1 MDKETQPHW
10 LSAYGVS
17 IAIHVAIIG
26 ALIGFSAHQPSIGG
40 DGLISIDLVG
50 NGGGDIGGQGQERK
64 VSLPGDG
71 GTNGDNRR
79 RSPSVTSDS
88 KEQSAEAQKN
98 SASKLSESKVE
109 SHEETSQSSQEK
121 VTLLAS
127 KKEATQKSTV
137 ESTKKAHRANTQSKA
152 KPDKR
157 TPEKR
162 EQKAKKSAGGTGGYA
177 GSVGTP
183 SREEGKVISGQ
194 GAGTGAGTG
203 QGNYLSNGDGSF
215 TAMSSKGLDYQIL
228 YERPA
233 KYPTRARSIGYSK
246 TVKVTVRFLVG
257 VDGKV
262 ESSEIL
268 TKDLPNLGFQEA
280 ALSSIHSIVFR
291 PIKTPDN
298 KPLKVWFK
306 KTLIF
311 KP

>member
-17 IAIHVAIIG
+17 IAIHLAVILG
-26 ALIGFSAHQPSIGG
+26 VVGFTTQSPSVGG

-50 NGGGDIGGQGQERK
+50 NGGGDTGGQGQERK

-79 RSPSVTSDS
+79 RGPSVTSDS
-88 KEQSAEAQKN
+88 KEQSTDVQTD
-98 SASKLSESKVE
+98 SASKASESKDTP
-109 SHEETSQSSQEK
+109 HEKASQDSQDSVSLLSSTKK
-121 VTLLAS
+121 VSQKPPVKSA
-127 KKEATQKSTV
+127 KATQKEKATSSV
-137 ESTKKAHRANTQSKA
+137 KHDKKALEETK
-152 KPDKR
+152 
-157 TPEKR
+157 
-162 EQKAKKSAGGTGGYA
+162 QKAKKSAGGTGGYA

-194 GAGTGAGTG
+194 GAGTGASTG

-246 TVKVTVRFLVG
+246 TVKVTVRFLIG

-268 TKDLPNLGFQEA
+268 TKDLPNLGFEEA

>member
-10 LSAYGVS
+10 LSAYGIS

-26 ALIGFSAHQPSIGG
+26 ALIGFSAHQPSVGG

-50 NGGGDIGGQGQERK
+50 NGGGDTGGQGQERK

-71 GTNGDNRR
+71 GTNGNNRR
-79 RSPSVTSDS
+79 RGPSVTSDS
-88 KEQSAEAQKN
+88 KEQSTDVQTD
-98 SASKLSESKVE
+98 SASKASESKDTPQGK
-109 SHEETSQSSQEK
+109 TSQDSQDSVSLLSSTKK
-121 VTLLAS
+121 VSQKPPVKSA
-127 KKEATQKSTV
+127 KATQK
-137 ESTKKAHRANTQSKA
+137 EKATSSV
-152 KPDKR
+152 KPDKKALEE
-157 TPEKR
+157 TK
-162 EQKAKKSAGGTGGYA
+162 QKAKKSAGGTGGYA

-194 GAGTGAGTG
+194 GTGTGAGTG

>member
-17 IAIHVAIIG
+17 IAIHLAVIMG
-26 ALIGFSAHQPSIGG
+26 VVGFTTQSPSVGG

-50 NGGGDIGGQGQERK
+50 NGGGDTGGQGQERK

-79 RSPSVTSDS
+79 RGPSVTSDS
-88 KEQSAEAQKN
+88 KDESTDVQTD
-98 SASKLSESKVE
+98 SASKASESKDTP
-109 SHEETSQSSQEK
+109 HEKASQDSQDS
-121 VTLLAS
+121 VSLLS
-127 KKEATQKSTV
+127 
-137 ESTKKAHRANTQSKA
+137 STKKASQKPPVKSAKATQKA
-152 KPDKR
+152 KATSSVKPDKKPLEE
-157 TPEKR
+157 TK
-162 EQKAKKSAGGTGGYA
+162 QKAKKSTGGTGGYA

-194 GAGTGAGTG
+194 GTGTGAGTG
-203 QGNYLSNGDGSF
+203 QDNYLSNGDGSF

-246 TVKVTVRFLVG
+246 TVKVTVRFLIG

-268 TKDLPNLGFQEA
+268 TKDLPNLGFEEA
-280 ALSSIHSIVFR
+280 ALTSIHSIVFR
-291 PIKTPDN
+291 PIKTSDN

>member
-17 IAIHVAIIG
+17 IAIHLGVIMG
-26 ALIGFSAHQPSIGG
+26 LVGFTTQSPSVGG

-50 NGGGDIGGQGQERK
+50 NGGGDTGGQGQERK

-79 RSPSVTSDS
+79 RGPSVTSES
-88 KEQSAEAQKN
+88 KEQSTDVQTD
-98 SASKLSESKVE
+98 SASKASESKDTPQGK
-109 SHEETSQSSQEK
+109 TSQDSQDSVSLLSSTKK
-121 VTLLAS
+121 VSQKPPIKSA
-127 KKEATQKSTV
+127 KATQK
-137 ESTKKAHRANTQSKA
+137 EKATSSV
-152 KPDKR
+152 KPDKKALEE
-157 TPEKR
+157 TK
-162 EQKAKKSAGGTGGYA
+162 QKAKKSAGGTGGYA

-183 SREEGKVISGQ
+183 SREESKVISGQ

-246 TVKVTVRFLVG
+246 TVKVTVRFLIG

-268 TKDLPNLGFQEA
+268 TKDLPNLGFEEA

>member
-10 LSAYGVS
+10 LSAYGIS

-26 ALIGFSAHQPSIGG
+26 ALIGFSAHQPSVGG

-50 NGGGDIGGQGQERK
+50 NGGGDTGGQGQERK

-79 RSPSVTSDS
+79 RGPSVTSDS
-88 KEQSAEAQKN
+88 QDESSKAQTN
-98 SASKLSESKVE
+98 SALKPSESKDTP
-109 SHEETSQSSQEK
+109 HEKASQDSQDS
-121 VTLLAS
+121 VSLLS
-127 KKEATQKSTV
+127 
-137 ESTKKAHRANTQSKA
+137 STKKASQKPPVKSAKATQKEKA
-152 KPDKR
+152 TSSVKPDKKALEE
-157 TPEKR
+157 TK
-162 EQKAKKSAGGTGGYA
+162 QKAKKSAGGTGGYA

-194 GAGTGAGTG
+194 GTGTGAGTG

-246 TVKVTVRFLVG
+246 TVKVTVRFLIG

-268 TKDLPNLGFQEA
+268 TKDLPNLGFEEA

>member
-10 LSAYGVS
+10 LSAYGIS

-26 ALIGFSAHQPSIGG
+26 ALIGFSAHQPSVGG

-50 NGGGDIGGQGQERK
+50 NGGGDTGGQGQERK

-79 RSPSVTSDS
+79 RGPSVTSDS
-88 KEQSAEAQKN
+88 KEQSTDVQTD
-98 SASKLSESKVE
+98 SASKASESKDTPQGK
-109 SHEETSQSSQEK
+109 TSQDSQDS
-121 VTLLAS
+121 VSLLS
-127 KKEATQKSTV
+127 
-137 ESTKKAHRANTQSKA
+137 STKKASQKPPLKSEKTTQKEKA
-152 KPDKR
+152 TSSVNPDKN
-157 TPEKR
+157 PLEKR

-194 GAGTGAGTG
+194 GAGTGAGSG

-246 TVKVTVRFLVG
+246 TVKVIVRFLVG

-268 TKDLPNLGFQEA
+268 SKDLPNLGFDEA
-280 ALSSIHSIVFR
+280 ALTSIHSIVFR

>member
-1 MDKETQPHW
+1 MSL
-10 LSAYGVS
+10 LSS
-17 IAIHVAIIG
+17 TK
-26 ALIGFSAHQPSIGG
+26 
-40 DGLISIDLVG
+40 
-50 NGGGDIGGQGQERK
+50 K
-64 VSLPGDG
+64 VSQKP
-71 GTNGDNRR
+71 
-79 RSPSVTSDS
+79 PV
-88 KEQSAEAQKN
+88 KSAK
-98 SASKLSESKVE
+98 
-109 SHEETSQSSQEK
+109 
-121 VTLLAS
+121 
-127 KKEATQKSTV
+127 ATQK
-137 ESTKKAHRANTQSKA
+137 EKATSSV
-152 KPDKR
+152 KPDKKALEE
-157 TPEKR
+157 TK
-162 EQKAKKSAGGTGGYA
+162 QKAKKSAGGTGGYA

-194 GAGTGAGTG
+194 GAGIGAGTG

-246 TVKVTVRFLVG
+246 TVKVTVRFLIG

-268 TKDLPNLGFQEA
+268 TKDLPNLGFEEA
-280 ALSSIHSIVFR
+280 ALTSIHSIVFR

>member
-1 MDKETQPHW
+1 MDKEVQPHW
-10 LSAYGVS
+10 ISAYGVS
-17 IAIHVAIIG
+17 IAIHLAVILG
-26 ALIGFSAHQPSIGG
+26 VVGFTTQSPSVGG

-50 NGGGDIGGQGQERK
+50 NGGGDTGGQGQERK

-79 RSPSVTSDS
+79 RGPSVTSDS
-88 KEQSAEAQKN
+88 KEQSTDVQTD
-98 SASKLSESKVE
+98 SASKASQDSQDSVSLLSSTKKV
-109 SHEETSQSSQEK
+109 SQKPPVKSAK
-121 VTLLAS
+121 
-127 KKEATQKSTV
+127 ATQK
-137 ESTKKAHRANTQSKA
+137 EKAISSV
-152 KPDKR
+152 KPDKKAL
-157 TPEKR
+157 EESK
-162 EQKAKKSAGGTGGYA
+162 QKVKKSAGGTGGYA

-194 GAGTGAGTG
+194 GTGTGAGTG

-246 TVKVTVRFLVG
+246 TVKVTVRFLIG

-268 TKDLPNLGFQEA
+268 TKDLPNLGFEEA
-280 ALSSIHSIVFR
+280 ALTSIHSIVFR
-291 PIKTPDN
+291 PIKTPEN

>member
-17 IAIHVAIIG
+17 IAIHLAVILG
-26 ALIGFSAHQPSIGG
+26 VVGFTTQPPSVGG
-40 DGLISIDLVG
+40 DGLISVDLVG

-88 KEQSAEAQKN
+88 KEKNTEAQTD
-98 SASKLSESKVE
+98 AALKLSETKAE
-109 SHEETSQSSQEK
+109 PHEEASQSSQEK

-127 KKEATQKSTV
+127 KKEATQKPTV
-137 ESTKKAHRANTQSKA
+137 ESSKKAHQANTKSKA

-157 TPEKR
+157 TPEQR

-183 SREEGKVISGQ
+183 SREDGKVISGQ

>member
-10 LSAYGVS
+10 LSAYGIS

-26 ALIGFSAHQPSIGG
+26 ALIGFSAHQPSVGG

-50 NGGGDIGGQGQERK
+50 NGGGDTGGQGQERK

-79 RSPSVTSDS
+79 RGPSVTSDS
-88 KEQSAEAQKN
+88 KEQSTDVQTD
-98 SASKLSESKVE
+98 SASKASESKDTPQGK
-109 SHEETSQSSQEK
+109 TSQDSQDSVSLLSSTKK
-121 VTLLAS
+121 VSQKPPVKSA
-127 KKEATQKSTV
+127 KATQK
-137 ESTKKAHRANTQSKA
+137 EKATSSV
-152 KPDKR
+152 KPDKKALEE
-157 TPEKR
+157 TK
-162 EQKAKKSAGGTGGYA
+162 QKAKKSAGGTGGYA

-194 GAGTGAGTG
+194 GTGTGAGTG

>member
-10 LSAYGVS
+10 LSAYGFS

-26 ALIGFSAHQPSIGG
+26 ALIGFSAHQPSVGG

-50 NGGGDIGGQGQERK
+50 NGGGDTGGQGQERK

-79 RSPSVTSDS
+79 RGPSVTSDS
-88 KEQSAEAQKN
+88 KEQSTDVQTD
-98 SASKLSESKVE
+98 SASKASESKDTPQGK
-109 SHEETSQSSQEK
+109 TSQDSQDSVSLLSSTKK
-121 VTLLAS
+121 VSQKPPVKSA
-127 KKEATQKSTV
+127 KATQK
-137 ESTKKAHRANTQSKA
+137 EKATSSV
-152 KPDKR
+152 KPDKKALEE
-157 TPEKR
+157 TK
-162 EQKAKKSAGGTGGYA
+162 QKAKKSAGGTGGYA

-194 GAGTGAGTG
+194 GTGTGAGTG

-280 ALSSIHSIVFR
+280 ALSSLHSIVFR

>member
-1 MDKETQPHW
+1 MDKEVQPHW
-10 LSAYGVS
+10 ISAYGVS
-17 IAIHVAIIG
+17 IAIHLAVIFG
-26 ALIGFSAHQPSIGG
+26 VVGFTTQPPSVGG

-50 NGGGDIGGQGQERK
+50 NGGGDTGGQGQERK

-79 RSPSVTSDS
+79 RGPSVTSDS
-88 KEQSAEAQKN
+88 QDESSKAQTN
-98 SASKLSESKVE
+98 SALKPSESKDTP
-109 SHEETSQSSQEK
+109 HEKTSQDSPDS
-121 VTLLAS
+121 VSLLS
-127 KKEATQKSTV
+127 
-137 ESTKKAHRANTQSKA
+137 STKKASQKPPLKSEKTKQKEKA
-152 KPDKR
+152 TSSVNPDKN
-157 TPEKR
+157 PLEKR

-194 GAGTGAGTG
+194 GAGTGAGSG

-246 TVKVTVRFLVG
+246 TVKVIVRFLVG

-268 TKDLPNLGFQEA
+268 SKDLPNLGFDEA
-280 ALSSIHSIVFR
+280 ALTSIHSIVFR

>member
-1 MDKETQPHW
+1 MDKEVQPHW
-10 LSAYGVS
+10 ISAYGVS
-17 IAIHVAIIG
+17 IAIHLAVIFG
-26 ALIGFSAHQPSIGG
+26 VVGFTTQPPSVGG

-50 NGGGDIGGQGQERK
+50 NGGGDTGGQGQERK

-79 RSPSVTSDS
+79 RGLSVTSDS
-88 KEQSAEAQKN
+88 QDESSKAQTN
-98 SASKLSESKVE
+98 SALKPSESKDTP
-109 SHEETSQSSQEK
+109 HEKTSQDSPDS
-121 VTLLAS
+121 VSLLS
-127 KKEATQKSTV
+127 
-137 ESTKKAHRANTQSKA
+137 STKKASQKPPLKSEKTTQKEKA
-152 KPDKR
+152 TSSVNPDKN
-157 TPEKR
+157 PLEKR

-194 GAGTGAGTG
+194 GAGTGAGSG

-246 TVKVTVRFLVG
+246 TVKVIVRFLVG

-268 TKDLPNLGFQEA
+268 SKDLPNLGFDEA
-280 ALSSIHSIVFR
+280 ALTSIHSIVFR